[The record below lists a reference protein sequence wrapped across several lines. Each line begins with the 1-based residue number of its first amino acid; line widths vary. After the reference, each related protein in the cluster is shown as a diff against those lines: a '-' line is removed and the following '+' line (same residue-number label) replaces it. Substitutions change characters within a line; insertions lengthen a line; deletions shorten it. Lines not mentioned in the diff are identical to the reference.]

1 MLGEFFPQTA
11 FDILGF
17 SQDYKDEIYKI
28 TAACMHAGEM
38 KFKQRPREE
47 QCEPDGTE
55 VGEKIAHLLGV
66 NSADFYKNLC
76 KPKIKVGNEM
86 VTQGR
91 NAQQVHEMIYYKNI
105 QDKKYKTSL

>member
-1 MLGEFFPQTA
+1 MNLTLFLLIIIFFLFREQKA

-28 TAACMHAGEM
+28 TAACMHLGEM

-55 VGEKIAHLLGV
+55 EGEKIAHLCGT
-66 NSADFYKNLC
+66 NAADLYKNLC

-91 NAQQVHEMIYYKNI
+91 NKDQVNNVILI
-105 QDKKYKTSL
+105 